1 MITLQRESMLTG
13 NTSSMELNTT
23 QEKIDV
29 FFDESQ
35 KQTRPLIQ
43 NLFSEL
49 SEDEREFIQT
59 GATPKE
65 WAKIESEWD
74 PRSS

>member
-23 QEKIDV
+23 QEKIDI